1 MNGDVCGLRGRIGS
15 EADAFS
21 PVLVTKL
28 LLPAS
33 ASSEGVGNRD
43 EMVDTA
49 DDEEEDED
57 ADDEGDEG
65 DDVGTGAIRWR
76 AAKLIARQRLGDGR

>member
-1 MNGDVCGLRGRIGS
+1 
-15 EADAFS
+15 
-21 PVLVTKL
+21 
-28 LLPAS
+28 
-33 ASSEGVGNRD
+33 
-43 EMVDTA
+43 MVDTA